1 MAHADHVDKTA
12 LTFVIVMTI
21 FIAVLAY
28 TIFPRHEA
36 PTAPPSAAAAG
47 RPRPA
52 RRSEDQRWLCVPLTA
67 SPCSLVKATNGT
79 GRPP

>member
-1 MAHADHVDKTA
+1 MAHDDHADHVDKTA

-36 PTAPPSAAAAG
+36 PTSAGGSGPSA
-47 RPRPA
+47 
-52 RRSEDQRWLCVPLTA
+52 S
-67 SPCSLVKATNGT
+67 GT
-79 GRPP
+79 KK